1 MYVIK
6 GIKQCSCYELDDKE
20 ETLLVEV
27 EQPGR
32 KREDFVFKREK
43 VDFFIHPRAISG

>member
-20 ETLLVEV
+20 ETFLVEV
-27 EQPGR
+27 EHPRG
-32 KREDFVFKREK
+32 KREDLVFKREK
-43 VDFFIHPRAISG
+43 VDLFFHPRAISG